1 MNKHTWLWL
10 GMGCHWLASGI
21 APALSQP
28 AITQLNGIQVVRNGL
43 WLSVSGSATATIT
56 RVEAPDRLVVDLPG
70 VTLRQGLHRATIP
83 INRFGVQ
90 QARLAQFQSRPP
102 IARVV
107 LDLDATD
114 AQSTANWQTYFD
126 PIRRVLLLQPEAVA
140 TAPPPVPDSAPPSN
154 EIATL
159 QSLFVSSNGSI
170 VIQADQPITFSGTND
185 LATNSYNLT
194 ISRARIA
201 PQFSRPTLAA
211 NSPIEG
217 IRITPVGES
226 VIIGIRYVN
235 GATIQEGRQADARQ
249 VALRVVSQNSPPST
263 PVSPPPMLPPT
274 LPQTTVPAS
283 PTNRGR
289 GVVVVDAGHGGR
301 DVGAVGNGVFE
312 KDIVLAM
319 SLRLGQ
325 RLQRLGF
332 AVVYTRTTDVEIDLE
347 PRVEMASRVQ
357 GDVFISMHANSL
369 AARSQSVS
377 GVETFYAPRSQVGQ
391 ELATLVQSEIIAAT
405 RAVDRGAKTA
415 RFFVLVRTPMPS
427 ILVETGFVTNPTEAA
442 NLNTPAY
449 QERIAEAIARERRA
463 GLQSLATYEE
473 FAGRS
478 RRNADDLVALLK
490 QIKAQGQRVFALG
503 APVKGN
509 TLLNY
514 CRWEPGLIECATEV
528 NQFKIGRLT
537 PGTHIPIVD
546 ERTLTQQPDY
556 YLILSWNFLDYL
568 IGKYKAYLL
577 AGGKFIVPVPEVRVL
592 SFEVFHARDRQ
603 P

>member
-1 MNKHTWLWL
+1 
-10 GMGCHWLASGI
+10 MGCHWLASGI

-449 QERIAEAIARERRA
+449 QERIAEAIARGVDR
-463 GLQSLATYEE
+463 
-473 FAGRS
+473 FF
-478 RRNADDLVALLK
+478 RN
-490 QIKAQGQRVFALG
+490 R
-503 APVKGN
+503 N
-509 TLLNY
+509 
-514 CRWEPGLIECATEV
+514 R
-528 NQFKIGRLT
+528 
-537 PGTHIPIVD
+537 
-546 ERTLTQQPDY
+546 
-556 YLILSWNFLDYL
+556 
-568 IGKYKAYLL
+568 
-577 AGGKFIVPVPEVRVL
+577 
-592 SFEVFHARDRQ
+592 
-603 P
+603 